1 MAKKNT
7 GGEFDH
13 HIVSVRLRVL
23 GEGNLN
29 LSLVDYSDI
38 QTQVLVDVPMTPATR
53 FELTRLAN
61 FQSQRTRLVGSVSE
75 IDEWFQIQRILVF
88 AKPVAQEYPA

>member
-13 HIVSVRLRVL
+13 HIVAVRMRVV

-29 LSLVDYSDI
+29 LSLTDYDDI
-38 QTQVLVDVPMTPATR
+38 QTQNLVDMPMTPTTR
-53 FELTRLAN
+53 FEVTRLAN

-75 IDEWFQIQRILVF
+75 IDEWFRIQRILVF